1 MIAHSLPQH
10 GPIHPGFFQS
20 TMHLCRLLGLPSV
33 PMLTPHP
40 KTRSNKAKQS
50 SHQAF
55 WKSKNIQNIH
65 IFATSTCCRR
75 PYVQHKHPSLSDTAR
90 SVVVLK
96 SSIRAPS
103 LQDHKETNPSPF
115 QLRWVVPYSTPFF
128 MLYLSGKVVGKMLP
142 ALDLLWWFGQ
152 ISLEEI
158 DMAQFQSEVIQKSIT
173 PLAFVT
179 KTFGKK
185 QSLYR

>member
-1 MIAHSLPQH
+1 M
-10 GPIHPGFFQS
+10 
-20 TMHLCRLLGLPSV
+20 
-33 PMLTPHP
+33 
-40 KTRSNKAKQS
+40 
-50 SHQAF
+50 
-55 WKSKNIQNIH
+55 
-65 IFATSTCCRR
+65 
-75 PYVQHKHPSLSDTAR
+75 
-90 SVVVLK
+90 LK
-96 SSIRAPS
+96 SSIRVPS
-103 LQDHKETNPSPF
+103 LQNHKETNPSPV

-142 ALDLLWWFGQ
+142 VLDLLWWFGQ

-158 DMAQFQSEVIQKSIT
+158 DMAQFQSEVIQKWIT

>member
-1 MIAHSLPQH
+1 
-10 GPIHPGFFQS
+10 
-20 TMHLCRLLGLPSV
+20 
-33 PMLTPHP
+33 
-40 KTRSNKAKQS
+40 
-50 SHQAF
+50 
-55 WKSKNIQNIH
+55 
-65 IFATSTCCRR
+65 
-75 PYVQHKHPSLSDTAR
+75 
-90 SVVVLK
+90 
-96 SSIRAPS
+96 
-103 LQDHKETNPSPF
+103 
-115 QLRWVVPYSTPFF
+115 

-158 DMAQFQSEVIQKSIT
+158 DMPQFQSEVIQKSIT